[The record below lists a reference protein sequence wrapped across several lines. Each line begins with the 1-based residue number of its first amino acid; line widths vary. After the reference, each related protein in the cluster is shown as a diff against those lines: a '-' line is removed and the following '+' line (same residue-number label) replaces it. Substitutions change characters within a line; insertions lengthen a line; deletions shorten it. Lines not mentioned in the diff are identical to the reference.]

1 LVFALAVPIFRALD
15 VPFWQIPILA
25 NLVGIAV
32 RAIAIDVA
40 PVVRRMPFVLAQI
53 ALIAADIL
61 VYLMNAR
68 VVLINLLSRRLR
80 KHRRAGNRE

>member
-1 LVFALAVPIFRALD
+1 
-15 VPFWQIPILA
+15 
-25 NLVGIAV
+25 
-32 RAIAIDVA
+32 
-40 PVVRRMPFVLAQI
+40 MPFVLAQI